1 MLILGQAINSIKA
14 SAAGLTR
21 VSNAKSEP
29 HKELSKVKPEQSTE
43 LHIVK
48 PECSMEAP
56 KRQSS
61 AVLPADFFDNSEAKR
76 LKTGEN
82 LDVEE
87 VHSI

>member
-29 HKELSKVKPEQSTE
+29 HKELSKVKPEPSTE

-48 PECSMEAP
+48 PEGSVGVP

-61 AVLPADFFDNSEAKR
+61 AMLPPDFFDNSEAKR

-82 LDVEE
+82 FHV
-87 VHSI
+87 